1 MVSFS
6 EKKKKTKQSRKVKFI
21 INNYRLVVKE
31 FSLVMSI
38 DFSLL
43 RMTQILWYL
52 KMLKIEVLCIFLWNL
67 ESVNFVF
74 FSKLLFH

>member
-6 EKKKKTKQSRKVKFI
+6 EKKKKQSRKVQFI
-21 INNYRLVVKE
+21 NNNYRLVVKE

-38 DFSLL
+38 DFSLP